1 MDRSAGALELW
12 QGRVAL
18 PETMGVEMVKVAA
31 GAELELDLQVASVED
46 GVYVSGTVSAPAV
59 AECARCL
66 GEIAAPVR
74 VRIEDLY
81 AEPGS
86 PAAEAAE
93 EDDVRLLE
101 DGQVDLT
108 QALIDAFGLSFGL
121 APTCDSF
128 GGTQC
133 AKTDVPAPDGTA
145 EDWERPVDPRW
156 AGLAEKFGRDPE
168 TGKEK

>member
-1 MDRSAGALELW
+1 MDRSPGALESW

-18 PETMGVEMVKVAA
+18 PETMGVEMVKIPA
-31 GAELELDLQVASVED
+31 GSELELDLQIAAVED
-46 GVYVSGTVSAPAV
+46 GVYVSGTVSAPAR

-66 GEIAAPVR
+66 GEIAAPVQ

-93 EDDVRLLE
+93 EDDARLLE

-108 QALIDAFGLSFGL
+108 QALIDAFGLSLGL
-121 APTCDSF
+121 APTCESF
-128 GGTQC
+128 AGVQC
-133 AKTDVPAPDGTA
+133 VQSDVPAPDGTA
-145 EDWERPVDPRW
+145 EEWQRPVDPRW

-168 TGKEK
+168 TGKER